1 MNRHEPKT
9 HPSSSSS
16 TSLDVRIPFLLF
28 LSSRVWR
35 RRPRG
40 ASDNKRWGSFVR
52 EHSAID
58 FLFSLFFFFLSLL
71 FPCLSLWIRRSS
83 FARYENEER
92 EKRIYQELEGFAAD
106 IFRYEFLAL
115 TNLSVMGDFCIFFIR
130 KRNNQSFFNEE
141 SRFPFPHHL
150 SPSVIFSLL

>member
-1 MNRHEPKT
+1 MWG
-9 HPSSSSS
+9 
-16 TSLDVRIPFLLF
+16 FLFFFF

-35 RRPRG
+35 RRLRG

-83 FARYENEER
+83 IARYENEER

-115 TNLSVMGDFCIFFIR
+115 TNLSVMGDFCIFSSGNETINRFSMKKADSHFLIISLY
-130 KRNNQSFFNEE
+130 QLSSLFFNPRVTF
-141 SRFPFPHHL
+141 S
-150 SPSVIFSLL
+150 SCSVVAMTSIL